1 MPIAGTSR
9 LALVLAAT
17 LLAGT
22 AFAGGHKKVLPP
34 VEIPVDAAVRDGV
47 LATLRAT
54 EEGWNNQDT
63 ASLLKLWDT
72 NDQFPTYLAEEQSQ
86 WFVGWPRLNAYLDP
100 PRPNPAIE
108 AFREQYSGIQVKQ
121 IAPDLAIAIWYMH
134 FEMKVIASH
143 PIGEDIRVSAVLRKT
158 DDGWK
163 YIHWAESPK
172 SAPVYLEDL
181 MEKSVS
187 DDWDEFYEE
196 ARRKKAEVWR
206 KKREQQKSGSGQ

>member
-86 WFVGWPRLNAYLDP
+86 WFVGWPRLNA
-100 PRPNPAIE
+100 
-108 AFREQYSGIQVKQ
+108 YSGIQVKQ

>member
-1 MPIAGTSR
+1 MPIVRTTTRS
-9 LALVLAAT
+9 LFFAT
-17 LLAGT
+17 ILLSTT

-47 LATLRAT
+47 IATLRAT
-54 EEGWNNQDT
+54 EDGWNNQDL
-63 ASLLKLWDT
+63 ASLMKLWDSS
-72 NDQFPTYLAEEQSQ
+72 DEFPTYLAEEQSQ
-86 WFVGWPRLNAYLDP
+86 WFVGWPRLAAYLDP

-108 AFREQYSGIQVKQ
+108 VFREQFSGIQVKQ
-121 IAPDLAIAIWYMH
+121 IAPDLALAIWYMH
-134 FEMKVIASH
+134 FEMKVIGSN
-143 PIGEDIRVSAVLRKT
+143 PIGEDIRVSAVLRNT
-158 DDGWK
+158 ADGWK

-196 ARRKKAEVWR
+196 AKKKKAEVWR
-206 KKREQQKSGSGQ
+206 KKREQQKSQAQ